1 MLIGVMKTN
10 ETNPLFIQL
19 TVSLNLILLSLLS
32 YEIIT

>member
-1 MLIGVMKTN
+1 MTKN

-32 YEIIT
+32 YEIIA